1 MKDKPVEIKKIR
13 KGDKVIAIAGN
24 DRGQSGVVLK
34 LVGEKVLVQ
43 GLNMRKKHVKRSEN
57 NQQGG
62 IIDIEVP
69 IHISNVSACTADER
83 PVKLRVRVNKAGER
97 ELYYKLDG
105 HDVLFRSVKK
115 LNARS

>member
-1 MKDKPVEIKKIR
+1 MKDKPAEIKKIR

-24 DRGQSGVVLK
+24 DRKKSGIVLK
-34 LVGEKVLVQ
+34 IVGEKVVVQ
-43 GLNMRKKHVKRSEN
+43 GLNVRKKHVKRSEN

-62 IIDIEVP
+62 IIDIEAP
-69 IHISNVSACTADER
+69 IHISNVRACTEDER

-105 HDVLFRSVKK
+105 HDVLYRSVKK
-115 LNARS
+115 LNAKN